1 MKNINNIYFDYQA
14 TTPVDPR
21 VLDKMLP
28 YFSDIYGNPHSRNHS
43 YGWFAEGLRCR
54 ENVAKIIVLT
64 LRKYATSG
72 ATESN
77 NQIRA
82 LQNFMEIKRIHY

>member
-1 MKNINNIYFDYQA
+1 MQNINNIYFDYQA

-43 YGWFAEGLRCR
+43 YGWFAEEAVEMAR
-54 ENVAKIIVLT
+54 
-64 LRKYATSG
+64 
-72 ATESN
+72 
-77 NQIRA
+77 
-82 LQNFMEIKRIHY
+82 